1 MEVSDYINKAMT
13 FAENAAKLSQKMSQG
28 LVDNAREF
36 GFPAAGDSGAQYFDT
51 SEEKMR
57 NIKRQLDSRN
67 DREKLDGL
75 KRLIAVTFFNIEMG
89 SGQEH
94 TKRKN
99 QWRYGLTL
107 SIFISFCFLNISV
120 YVCIR

>member
-1 MEVSDYINKAMT
+1 MV

-36 GFPAAGDSGAQYFDT
+36 GFPTGGESGAQYFDT

-57 NIKRQLDSRN
+57 NIKRQLDAKN

-75 KRLIAVTFFNIEMG
+75 KRLIAV
-89 SGQEH
+89 
-94 TKRKN
+94 R
-99 QWRYGLTL
+99 
-107 SIFISFCFLNISV
+107 
-120 YVCIR
+120 IRERQSAWVDTWI

>member
-1 MEVSDYINKAMT
+1 MEVSDYINKAMV

-36 GFPAAGDSGAQYFDT
+36 GFPTGGESGAQYFDT

-57 NIKRQLDSRN
+57 NIKRQLDAKN

-75 KRLIAVTFFNIEMG
+75 KRLIAVR
-89 SGQEH
+89 
-94 TKRKN
+94 TK
-99 QWRYGLTL
+99 GG
-107 SIFISFCFLNISV
+107 V
-120 YVCIR
+120 YTRSCCS

>member
-1 MEVSDYINKAMT
+1 MV

-36 GFPAAGDSGAQYFDT
+36 GFPTGGESGAQYFDT

-57 NIKRQLDSRN
+57 NIKRQLDAKN

-75 KRLIAVTFFNIEMG
+75 KRLIAVRIHIQPKGG
-89 SGQEH
+89 S
-94 TKRKN
+94 
-99 QWRYGLTL
+99 
-107 SIFISFCFLNISV
+107 
-120 YVCIR
+120 VCVDVAMWM